1 MKGKIKIAHICA
13 YVSLALSVVMI
24 ILWCCNVGGFSVV
37 SLDSFVGV
45 IVALLAI
52 IVAIVIG
59 WQIINGLE
67 IKGKLA
73 EIDSLKNKVEEQNK
87 TIEQLNYKTYHH
99 LLSTMAM
106 DALEN
111 NEAEEAFRYALASLV
126 NTMKLN
132 VPINISRTLKL
143 LKECTKH
150 FNNDRKVDKE
160 FYDETLK
167 LDKELKSMKDYEFIR
182 TQYEPLMDLYIKKVK
197 WYK

>member
-59 WQIINGLE
+59 WQIINALE
-67 IKGKLA
+67 IKSKLA
-73 EIDSLKNKVEEQNK
+73 EIDDFKNKVEEQNK
-87 TIEQLNYKTYHH
+87 TIEQTSYRTLHH
-99 LLSTMAM
+99 LLSTMAL

-126 NTMKLN
+126 NTMKLD
-132 VPINISRTLKL
+132 VPINISSTLNL
-143 LKECTKH
+143 LKDCTNH
-150 FNNDRKVDKE
+150 FKNDRKTDKE
-160 FYDETLK
+160 LYDETLEF
-167 LDKELKSMKDYEFIR
+167 DYELKSFNNYDFVR
-182 TQYEPLMDLYIKKVK
+182 TQYEPLIELYIQKVK
-197 WYK
+197 WK